1 MHVYYYIHIC
11 IHMIYIHVICIHII
25 SIHTLIYIYTHAYTR
40 AESRGLDLVQRQVD
54 ELLPLKNKI
63 DDLRQRAKEIKR
75 AILDILNNDE
85 DMSMMFLQSPSSFSS
100 SSGHNSDD
108 YDDMYGETGTGSDN
122 WYADRRNRESSFTSD
137 DDSRNN
143 DTDSENDDDS
153 NNTHKIYTLPYNK
166 KNIKY
171 GINTRKINR
180 FRPQPPPIPT
190 PPSSSYPTTSSS
202 SYTRL
207 PPVTSTPNP
216 TTTTS
221 QSSSRTPTTPPTTS
235 LPPPNPPPVPTA
247 PTAPRIITHDDIIII
262 ETLFETYLN
271 EIEWISSS
279 IEEYLNEIINT
290 EENVVLQLDILR
302 NRILRF
308 ELNLSMLS
316 FVATVGSCIAG
327 IYVIIY
333 NIYNV
338 YNTYVYTYIY
348 TYILLYHKIY
358 IMYMHIASM
367 YITSFIYLLLSL
379 PYLFSSLLYI
389 YT

>member
-1 MHVYYYIHIC
+1 MYVRYMYTHYMYTRYMYIYAY
-11 IHMIYIHVICIHII
+11 IY
-25 SIHTLIYIYTHAYTR
+25 TYANIYTHAYTR

-85 DMSMMFLQSPSSFSS
+85 DMSMMFLQSPSSYSS

-108 YDDMYGETGTGSDN
+108 YDDMYGDTGTGNDN
-122 WYADRRNRESSFTSD
+122 WYDNRRNGESYYNNADRDSNSNSD
-137 DDSRNN
+137 DDDRNN
-143 DTDSENDDDS
+143 DIDRENDDN

-190 PPSSSYPTTSSS
+190 PPTSSYPTTSS

-207 PPVTSTPNP
+207 PPVTSTPTP

-221 QSSSRTPTTPPTTS
+221 NQSFRTPTTPPTTS
-235 LPPPNPPPVPTA
+235 LQPPTTPSA
-247 PTAPRIITHDDIIII
+247 STAPRIITHEDIIII

-327 IYVIIY
+327 
-333 NIYNV
+333 N
-338 YNTYVYTYIY
+338 VYTYI
-348 TYILLYHKIY
+348 TCI
-358 IMYMHIASM
+358 
-367 YITSFIYLLLSL
+367 
-379 PYLFSSLLYI
+379 
-389 YT
+389 